1 MGWKL
6 PQVTLQRREGASIK
20 KRLVQRQREES
31 IRDPQRKR
39 KDIEKV
45 QRKRWVAHLAWEGKQ
60 KLPATD
66 KQEAVLVS
74 GQVYSLHRPQKL
86 VRP

>member
-1 MGWKL
+1 M
-6 PQVTLQRREGASIK
+6 QRREGASIK

-39 KDIEKV
+39 KDTEKV